1 MAATSGKLRPPF
13 RLLLLLLAAA
23 VARSVDG
30 VELTL
35 LTGAREKGAVCLDGS
50 PPGYH
55 LQRGFGSGEHS
66 WFIHLQ
72 GGAWCNTIEDCSKRK
87 MSAYGS
93 SKFMRAVEFNGI
105 LSNDQQL
112 NSDFYNWNRVFIR
125 YCDGASFSGD
135 GEAQDQDGSTLH
147 FRGLRIWE
155 AVINELMGKGL
166 ATAKQVTRQSFMI
179 HWHSDQEP
187 CQRVIRLDKNHSC
200 FIGTLIKNH
209 VNEFHFSST
218 HFRPYSQVA
227 LLVVWLHYCT
237 AMIFM
242 QDFLRRFQLNAF
254 LMLDFSLILRIYP
267 GRGTCGLY
275 SMELFIFR
283 NKFVDDIEVVKD
295 KKDWGLFIDSCFTH
309 CQTPFDIS
317 WNSQASPVLG
327 NKTVAEAIG
336 DWYFERSY
344 EVKEIDC
351 EYPEIDHP
359 VHHPPR
365 TCSVHTRAAATGE
378 MPILPRRRYAEPL
391 LLLLLAAVARS
402 TAAAPDVVEL
412 ILLTGAQE
420 KGAVCLD
427 GSPPGYHL
435 QRGFG
440 SGEHSWLIYLE
451 GGAWCDTI
459 ESCSNRKTTE
469 LGSSKLM
476 EAQEFEGILSN
487 NQTVNSDFY
496 NWNKVFIRYC
506 DGASFSGNAEAQD
519 QDGSTLHF
527 RGLRIWQAVLD
538 ELMEKGLASAK
549 QALLSGC
556 SAGGLA
562 TLLHCNDFHA
572 RFPKEVSAKCLPDAG
587 IFLDILCSS
596 EDLSGKRLMW
606 SVFNGTVQL
615 QNVSEVLPKDCLAKK
630 DRTECFLATELVK
643 SITAPTLIVNS
654 AYDSWQIRDTLAPVG
669 SYPGQSWLNCTN
681 DIGNCNSTQMEV
693 LNGFRKKFVDGV
705 KVVKDKKD
713 WGLFIDSC
721 FMHCQTKYSIS
732 WSSQFSPVLGNMTI
746 AKAVGDWYFE
756 RSKTVKEIDCDS
768 KLRSPVLPRR
778 RLAEPF
784 LLLLLL
790 LLLAAVARPTAA
802 ADVVELTLLAG
813 AQEKGAVCLDGSPPG
828 YHLQRGFGSGE
839 HSWLVFLE
847 GGAWCNSIESC
858 SRRKMGVYGS
868 SKFMKAAEFNGILS
882 NDQQLNSDFYN
893 WNKVAIRYCDGAS
906 FSGDAEA
913 QDKDGSTLH
922 FRGLRIWEAVVDELM
937 GKGLATAK
945 QAILSGCSAGG
956 LAALLHCNDF
966 HARFPKEVSAKC
978 LPDAG
983 FFLDVEDLSGERHM
997 WSVFNGT
1004 VHLQNVREVL
1014 SKDCLTK
1021 KDPTECFFPAEL
1033 VKSITA
1039 PTLILNSAYDSW
1051 QMDPFLD
1058 SHGPVAKLTFGI
1070 AVPHKSKNKFV
1081 DDVEIVKDKKDWG
1094 LFIDSCFT
1102 HCQTPF
1108 NISWSSQAS
1117 PVLGSKTVAEAVGD
1131 WYFER
1136 SYEVKEID
1144 CEYPCN
1150 PTCSSQLPT

>member
-72 GGAWCNTIEDCSKRK
+72 GGAWCNTIEDCSRRK

-166 ATAKQVTRQSFMI
+166 ATAKQAILSGCSAGGLAALLHCNDFYARFSKEVSAKCLPDAGFFLDIEDLSGERRMWSVFNGTVHLQNVTQVLSK
-179 HWHSDQEP
+179 DCLAKKDPTE
-187 CQRVIRLDKNHSC
+187 C
-200 FIGTLIKNH
+200 FFPAELVKSITAPTLILNSAYDSWQNVREVLSKDCLTKKDPTECFFPAELVKSITAPTLILNSAYDSWQIQ
-209 VNEFHFSST
+209 NAIAPDGSFPGQSWSSCKTDIRNCSST
-218 HFRPYSQVA
+218 QIQV
-227 LLVVWLHYCT
+227 
-237 AMIFM
+237 F
-242 QDFLRRFQLNAF
+242 N
-254 LMLDFSLILRIYP
+254 
-267 GRGTCGLY
+267 G
-275 SMELFIFR
+275 FR
-283 NKFVDDIEVVKD
+283 NKFVDNIEVVKD

-351 EYPEIDHP
+351 EYPETDHP

-391 LLLLLAAVARS
+391 PLLLLAAVARS

-496 NWNKVFIRYC
+496 NWNKVVIRYC

-587 IFLDILCSS
+587 IFLDI

-705 KVVKDKKD
+705 KVVKDRKD

-732 WSSQFSPVLGNMTI
+732 WSSQFSPVLGNKTI

-756 RSKTVKEIDCDS
+756 RSKTVKEIDCEPYFQDA
-768 KLRSPVLPRR
+768 LLVVWLHYCTALIFMHDFQRR
-778 RLAEPF
+778 F
-784 LLLLLL
+784 
-790 LLLAAVARPTAA
+790 
-802 ADVVELTLLAG
+802 
-813 AQEKGAVCLDGSPPG
+813 
-828 YHLQRGFGSGE
+828 
-839 HSWLVFLE
+839 
-847 GGAWCNSIESC
+847 
-858 SRRKMGVYGS
+858 
-868 SKFMKAAEFNGILS
+868 
-882 NDQQLNSDFYN
+882 QLNAFLMLDFSL
-893 WNKVAIRYCDGAS
+893 I
-906 FSGDAEA
+906 
-913 QDKDGSTLH
+913 
-922 FRGLRIWEAVVDELM
+922 
-937 GKGLATAK
+937 
-945 QAILSGCSAGG
+945 
-956 LAALLHCNDF
+956 
-966 HARFPKEVSAKC
+966 
-978 LPDAG
+978 
-983 FFLDVEDLSGERHM
+983 EDLSGERHM

-1004 VHLQNVREVL
+1004 VNLQNVREVL

-1117 PVLGSKTVAEAVGD
+1117 PVLGSKMDPFLDSHGPVAKLTFGIAVPHKSKNKFVDDVEIVKDKKDWGLFIDSCFTHCQTPFNISWSSQASPVLGSKTVAEAVGD

-1144 CEYPCN
+1144 CEYPILTPKKSTYVYMRATN
-1150 PTCSSQLPT
+1150 EV

>member
-1 MAATSGKLRPPF
+1 MATS
-13 RLLLLLLAAA
+13 
-23 VARSVDG
+23 
-30 VELTL
+30 
-35 LTGAREKGAVCLDGS
+35 
-50 PPGYH
+50 
-55 LQRGFGSGEHS
+55 
-66 WFIHLQ
+66 
-72 GGAWCNTIEDCSKRK
+72 
-87 MSAYGS
+87 
-93 SKFMRAVEFNGI
+93 
-105 LSNDQQL
+105 
-112 NSDFYNWNRVFIR
+112 
-125 YCDGASFSGD
+125 
-135 GEAQDQDGSTLH
+135 
-147 FRGLRIWE
+147 
-155 AVINELMGKGL
+155 
-166 ATAKQVTRQSFMI
+166 
-179 HWHSDQEP
+179 
-187 CQRVIRLDKNHSC
+187 
-200 FIGTLIKNH
+200 
-209 VNEFHFSST
+209 
-218 HFRPYSQVA
+218 
-227 LLVVWLHYCT
+227 
-237 AMIFM
+237 
-242 QDFLRRFQLNAF
+242 
-254 LMLDFSLILRIYP
+254 
-267 GRGTCGLY
+267 
-275 SMELFIFR
+275 
-283 NKFVDDIEVVKD
+283 
-295 KKDWGLFIDSCFTH
+295 
-309 CQTPFDIS
+309 
-317 WNSQASPVLG
+317 
-327 NKTVAEAIG
+327 
-336 DWYFERSY
+336 
-344 EVKEIDC
+344 
-351 EYPEIDHP
+351 
-359 VHHPPR
+359 
-365 TCSVHTRAAATGE
+365 
-378 MPILPRRRYAEPL
+378 
-391 LLLLLAAVARS
+391 
-402 TAAAPDVVEL
+402 
-412 ILLTGAQE
+412 
-420 KGAVCLD
+420 
-427 GSPPGYHL
+427 
-435 QRGFG
+435 
-440 SGEHSWLIYLE
+440 
-451 GGAWCDTI
+451 
-459 ESCSNRKTTE
+459 
-469 LGSSKLM
+469 
-476 EAQEFEGILSN
+476 
-487 NQTVNSDFY
+487 
-496 NWNKVFIRYC
+496 
-506 DGASFSGNAEAQD
+506 
-519 QDGSTLHF
+519 
-527 RGLRIWQAVLD
+527 
-538 ELMEKGLASAK
+538 
-549 QALLSGC
+549 
-556 SAGGLA
+556 
-562 TLLHCNDFHA
+562 
-572 RFPKEVSAKCLPDAG
+572 
-587 IFLDILCSS
+587 
-596 EDLSGKRLMW
+596 
-606 SVFNGTVQL
+606 
-615 QNVSEVLPKDCLAKK
+615 
-630 DRTECFLATELVK
+630 
-643 SITAPTLIVNS
+643 
-654 AYDSWQIRDTLAPVG
+654 
-669 SYPGQSWLNCTN
+669 
-681 DIGNCNSTQMEV
+681 
-693 LNGFRKKFVDGV
+693 
-705 KVVKDKKD
+705 
-713 WGLFIDSC
+713 
-721 FMHCQTKYSIS
+721 
-732 WSSQFSPVLGNMTI
+732 
-746 AKAVGDWYFE
+746 
-756 RSKTVKEIDCDS
+756 S

-983 FFLDVEDLSGERHM
+983 FFLDVFCSSEDLSGERHM

-1051 QMDPFLD
+1051 QIRNALAPDGSFPGQSWSSCKTDIRNCSSTQIQVFN
-1058 SHGPVAKLTFGI
+1058 GFR
-1070 AVPHKSKNKFV
+1070 NKFV

>member
-35 LTGAREKGAVCLDGS
+35 LTGAREKGTVCLDGS

-166 ATAKQVTRQSFMI
+166 ATAKQAILSGCSAGGLAALLHCNDFYARFSKEVSAKCLPDAGFFLDIEDLSGERHMWSVFNGTVHLQNVTQVLSK
-179 HWHSDQEP
+179 DCLAKKDPTE
-187 CQRVIRLDKNHSC
+187 C
-200 FIGTLIKNH
+200 FFPAELVKSITAPTLILNSAYDSWQIQNALAPDGSFPGQSWSSCKTDIRNC
-209 VNEFHFSST
+209 SST
-218 HFRPYSQVA
+218 QIQV
-227 LLVVWLHYCT
+227 
-237 AMIFM
+237 F
-242 QDFLRRFQLNAF
+242 N
-254 LMLDFSLILRIYP
+254 
-267 GRGTCGLY
+267 G
-275 SMELFIFR
+275 FR

-412 ILLTGAQE
+412 ILLT
-420 KGAVCLD
+420 
-427 GSPPGYHL
+427 
-435 QRGFG
+435 
-440 SGEHSWLIYLE
+440 
-451 GGAWCDTI
+451 
-459 ESCSNRKTTE
+459 
-469 LGSSKLM
+469 
-476 EAQEFEGILSN
+476 
-487 NQTVNSDFY
+487 
-496 NWNKVFIRYC
+496 
-506 DGASFSGNAEAQD
+506 
-519 QDGSTLHF
+519 
-527 RGLRIWQAVLD
+527 
-538 ELMEKGLASAK
+538 
-549 QALLSGC
+549 
-556 SAGGLA
+556 
-562 TLLHCNDFHA
+562 
-572 RFPKEVSAKCLPDAG
+572 
-587 IFLDILCSS
+587 
-596 EDLSGKRLMW
+596 
-606 SVFNGTVQL
+606 
-615 QNVSEVLPKDCLAKK
+615 
-630 DRTECFLATELVK
+630 
-643 SITAPTLIVNS
+643 
-654 AYDSWQIRDTLAPVG
+654 
-669 SYPGQSWLNCTN
+669 
-681 DIGNCNSTQMEV
+681 
-693 LNGFRKKFVDGV
+693 
-705 KVVKDKKD
+705 
-713 WGLFIDSC
+713 
-721 FMHCQTKYSIS
+721 
-732 WSSQFSPVLGNMTI
+732 
-746 AKAVGDWYFE
+746 
-756 RSKTVKEIDCDS
+756 
-768 KLRSPVLPRR
+768 
-778 RLAEPF
+778 
-784 LLLLLL
+784 
-790 LLLAAVARPTAA
+790 
-802 ADVVELTLLAG
+802 G

>member
-166 ATAKQVTRQSFMI
+166 ATAKQAILSGC
-179 HWHSDQEP
+179 SAGG
-187 CQRVIRLDKNHSC
+187 LA
-200 FIGTLIKNH
+200 
-209 VNEFHFSST
+209 
-218 HFRPYSQVA
+218 A
-227 LLVVWLHYCT
+227 LLHCN
-237 AMIFM
+237 
-242 QDFLRRFQLNAF
+242 DFYARFSKEVSAKCLPDAGFF
-254 LMLDFSLILRIYP
+254 L
-267 GRGTCGLY
+267 
-275 SMELFIFR
+275 
-283 NKFVDDIEVVKD
+283 DIEDLSGERHMWSVFNGTVHLQVVKD